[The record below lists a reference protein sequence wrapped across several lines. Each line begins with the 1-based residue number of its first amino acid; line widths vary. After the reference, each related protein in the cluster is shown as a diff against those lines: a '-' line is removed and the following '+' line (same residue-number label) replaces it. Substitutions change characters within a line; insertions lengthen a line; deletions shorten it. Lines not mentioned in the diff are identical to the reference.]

1 LPTEYFISIFNLVI
15 AGVLAL
21 TLPTIIRWIRSR
33 KQGRIV
39 HQYHK
44 RIVYLYYDG
53 KLDENDIEA
62 LDRLR
67 RDITDSYAKGKI
79 TEQQFG
85 ELKSEISILYEEIY
99 NKKIDSLNSMSDENN
114 RKKIMLNNVKN
125 EIMDAYAKG
134 KITESHYNLLNEK
147 ILVLLSYHY

>member
-1 LPTEYFISIFNLVI
+1 
-15 AGVLAL
+15 
-21 TLPTIIRWIRSR
+21 
-33 KQGRIV
+33 
-39 HQYHK
+39 
-44 RIVYLYYDG
+44 
-53 KLDENDIEA
+53 
-62 LDRLR
+62 
-67 RDITDSYAKGKI
+67 
-79 TEQQFG
+79 
-85 ELKSEISILYEEIY
+85 LKSEISILYEEIY

>member
-1 LPTEYFISIFNLVI
+1 MSSDLSILLTNDNLQELKSN
-15 AGVLAL
+15 AAL
-21 TLPTIIRWIRSR
+21 SLTWN
-33 KQGRIV
+33 
-39 HQYHK
+39 
-44 RIVYLYYDG
+44 LYPRDLFYKKS
-53 KLDENDIEA
+53 KLSENDIEA